1 MAIVQHQTTMQIT
14 LSSQQSQILQSLA
27 QQGGYVSLE
36 DAIDTA
42 LVLLADEIVQQ
53 NSDQTPEYLAWVE
66 QTRLKIEQGIQA
78 AERGDVLDVNEVL
91 TRLRSKVEAARS
103 TSL

>member
-1 MAIVQHQTTMQIT
+1 MAIVQHRIDMPIT

-27 QQGGYVSLE
+27 QQGGYVSVE

-66 QTRLKIEQGIQA
+66 QTRLKIQQGIEA
-78 AERGDVLDVNEVL
+78 VNRPAL
-91 TRLRSKVEAARS
+91 
-103 TSL
+103 